1 MLTIHC
7 PSTATKGISANLL
20 QSGSKRRRTKAQI
33 EAEKEE
39 AMVKEQSIQAKLAQY
54 DILQEKV
61 RIMEQ
66 DHASGQMA
74 ASLMTQFI
82 DSGAIQTDGQGNYK
96 VQNQDEE
103 QSFRAFA
110 EQQ

>member
-1 MLTIHC
+1 
-7 PSTATKGISANLL
+7 
-20 QSGSKRRRTKAQI
+20 
-33 EAEKEE
+33 
-39 AMVKEQSIQAKLAQY
+39 
-54 DILQEKV
+54 
-61 RIMEQ
+61 
-66 DHASGQMA
+66 MA

-110 EQQ
+110 DQA